1 MRNKHTPT
9 FSLVAELMASPT
21 QPLSLAVRTEQL
33 TKMWQALRA
42 LEIEATPTK
51 EDWRVLADTVNLMET
66 LLEMGEVN
74 DSGNLLKTA
83 TTAMVMACRRTVKGY
98 AIRLDAAG
106 MMAIRSVLEDYAA
119 VIEQLPARTM
129 VRCHRLT
136 ERRIR
141 ATQSGRRVPGVE
153 VVDL

>member
-1 MRNKHTPT
+1 MRIKAAPT

-21 QPLSLAVRTEQL
+21 EPMALGIRTEQL

-51 EDWRVLADTVNLMET
+51 EDWRILADTVNLMET
-66 LLEMGEVN
+66 LLKMGEVE
-74 DSGNLLKTA
+74 DSGGLLQNATA
-83 TTAMVMACRRTVKGY
+83 SMVMACRRAMKGE
-98 AIRLDAAG
+98 AIRLDALG
-106 MMAIRSVLEDYAA
+106 IMAMRSVLEDYAA

-141 ATQSGRRVPGVE
+141 AAHSGRRVPGVE